1 MVALLMVG
9 LVLVGAMLWPREDEA
24 SSPTPPPPR
33 HALIDVIDGPGG
45 RERVQIDATLYAPVE
60 TPAPAVL
67 LAHGFGGDKNSVSG
81 QAREL
86 AARGFTVLTYSARGF
101 GNSTGKIALNAPEYE
116 VTDARQIVDWLARQP
131 EVQRDGDNDPRIG
144 VSGASYG
151 GALSLLLAGSDPRVD
166 AVAPLTTYN
175 DLGQALL
182 PNAAS
187 AEPIPARTA
196 AHGSFGRRGVFKQ
209 SWAGLLFATGAHGAG
224 SALPGNGPRQGAGTG
239 PSAPRPTQPDTR
251 SSTCGQFTD
260 AVCAAYTEIAQ
271 TGAPG
276 PKARAVLDRVSPKR
290 VTDRITAPTLL
301 IQGTRD
307 TLFGLDQADAN
318 ARQIAASGTKT
329 KVVWFSGGHD
339 GPPPGPQLR
348 HRIGDWFAFHLGG
361 VPPVPDPGTSFEYEI
376 TGPPRRNGDA
386 PVRTVTA
393 PAYPGIGGAERSAR
407 FTLPL
412 SGEPARVVNPPGGT
426 PAATSSLPGVG
437 AGQDS
442 PEQLGRALAMD
453 VPGQVATFRTEPLT
467 SQLVV
472 SGAPQTRLSI
482 SAVRGEPHTGEAVL
496 FAKLYDV
503 APDGTKTLTGNNV
516 APIRVSGIPRD
527 GTPVEVNV
535 ALPGVVQS
543 VEAGHRLEL
552 AISTTDQAF
561 ATPEEA
567 AVHHI
572 DVAGPDAVSVPA
584 VRGATATTHS
594 VPLVPLAVIGGF
606 LLLLVLTGGLA
617 RLFARW
623 PARGDQA
630 LVGTPLALSGVSKW
644 YGRRVVA
651 VNDMSLRVER
661 GQVVGLLGPN
671 GAGKTTTLR
680 MLLGLVRPT
689 TGEIRMFGHKVRPGA
704 PVLSRVGAFV
714 EGPGFLPHLSGV
726 DNLRSYWA
734 ATGRPLLQARIDE
747 ALDIA
752 ELGPAARRPVRTYS
766 QGMRQRLAVA
776 QAMLGMPEL
785 LVLDEPTNGL
795 DPAQIHQMRE
805 LLRRYAATGRT
816 VIVSSHLLSEI
827 EKICTHVVVMQEG
840 RLVTAGSVEEV
851 VTVDGA
857 VTFRVDEPERAAE
870 TLRSIEGL
878 GTVET
883 DGNLVHA
890 DLAGHTP
897 AVAVNALVATGVAV
911 NQVGPRHRLEDAFLQ
926 LVGEEQR

>member
-1 MVALLMVG
+1 MVG
-9 LVLVGAMLWPREDEA
+9 FVLAGAMLWPREDEA
-24 SSPTPPPPR
+24 APTPPPPR
-33 HALIDVIDGPGG
+33 HALIDVVDGPSRG
-45 RERVQIDATLYAPVE
+45 ERVQIDATLYSPVE

-67 LAHGFGGDKNSVSG
+67 LTHGFGGDKNSLAD

-101 GNSTGKIALNAPEYE
+101 GRSTGKIALNAPEYE

-131 EVQRDGDNDPRIG
+131 EVRRDGDNDPRIG
-144 VSGASYG
+144 VGGASYG

-166 AVAPLTTYN
+166 AVAGMTTYN

-187 AEPIPARTA
+187 SRPIPARTP
-196 AHGSFGRRGVFKQ
+196 AHGSFGPNGVFKQ
-209 SWAGLLFATGAHGAG
+209 SWAGLLFAAGAHGNGA
-224 SALPGNGPRQGAGTG
+224 SPPGNGPRQGAGAG
-239 PSAPRPTQPDTR
+239 PSTAQPPTPRPPRPDTQT
-251 SSTCGQFTD
+251 STCGQFTE
-260 AVCAAYTEIAQ
+260 AVCAAYVEIAQ
-271 TGAPG
+271 NGAPG
-276 PKARAVLDRVSPKR
+276 PRAQALLDRVSPQR
-290 VTDRITAPTLL
+290 VADRITAPTLL
-301 IQGTRD
+301 VQGTRD

-339 GPPPGPQLR
+339 GAAPGPQVR

-361 VPPVPDPGTSFEYEI
+361 VPPVPDPGTSFEYEVN
-376 TGPPRRNGDA
+376 GPPRRNSDGS
-386 PVRTVTA
+386 VRTVTA
-393 PAYPGIGGAERSAR
+393 PTYPGIGGAERSAR

-412 SGEPARVVNPPGGT
+412 SGDLARVVNPPGGS

-437 AGQDS
+437 AGEDS
-442 PEQLGRALAMD
+442 PEQLGRALAME

-472 SGAPQTRLSI
+472 SGAPQTRLAI
-482 SAVRGEPHTGEAVL
+482 SAVPGEPNTGQAVL

-516 APIRVSGIPRD
+516 APIRVTGIPQD

-552 AISTTDQAF
+552 AVSTTDQAF

-567 AVHHI
+567 AVHR
-572 DVAGPDAVSVPA
+572 VGLAGPNAVSVPA
-584 VRGATATTHS
+584 VRGATAATHT
-594 VPLVPLAVIGGF
+594 VPLVPLAVIGGLLL
-606 LLLLVLTGGLA
+606 LLLLVGALG
-617 RLFARW
+617 RLLARW
-623 PARGDQA
+623 PARGDKA
-630 LVGTPLALSGVSKW
+630 LAGTPLALSDVSKW
-644 YGRRVVA
+644 YGRRAAA

-671 GAGKTTTLR
+671 GAGKSTTLR

-689 TGEIRMFGHKVRPGA
+689 SGEIRMFGHKVRPGA
-704 PVLSRVGAFV
+704 PVLSRVGALV

-766 QGMRQRLAVA
+766 QGMRQRLAIA
-776 QAMLGMPEL
+776 QAMLGLPEL

-816 VIVSSHLLSEI
+816 VVVSSHLLSEI
-827 EKICTHVVVMQEG
+827 EKICTHVVVMHEG
-840 RLVTAGSVEEV
+840 RLVTAGSVEDV
-851 VTVDGA
+851 VTVDGGA
-857 VTFRVDEPERAAE
+857 TFRVDEPERAAD

-897 AVAVNALVATGVAV
+897 AVAVNALVATGIAV